1 MNRKHIYIIA
11 NFIIY
16 LLISILVLLILYNLS
31 CLYKVYTTPK
41 IPQNSINV
49 SPKYTDHITDVLIND

>member
-1 MNRKHIYIIA
+1 MNNKSLYTIA

-16 LLISILVLLILYNLS
+16 LLISILISLILYNL
-31 CLYKVYTTPK
+31 CHLYKKYSAPK

-49 SPKYTDHITDVLIND
+49 SPKYTDNVSDVLIND